1 MATMKLVATS
11 RAITDITM
19 PKTTHG
25 VNPARTNQSGADT
38 DRQLLRPIR
47 LGEPRH
53 PVQEQDHV
61 AHREGLSC
69 GPRFCISLSP
79 RWSAAYQLVLLLLPW
94 HRHIPIAPPQ
104 EQPEP
109 HLCTGVS
116 RDTAR
121 SSTAMVTASHVRPA
135 LQDTHRSNPSPRQH
149 SPRRKCH
156 NPFRRP
162 FQRLRCNQ
170 AAAALEEA
178 SRLSSPGRVQTAST
192 SPPRT
197 HRRQKRWAPPITAV
211 ARQDSHRKPSAVRW
225 LARTR

>member
-19 PKTTHG
+19 PKTPHG

-47 LGEPRH
+47 LGATPTSGTRT
-53 PVQEQDHV
+53 
-61 AHREGLSC
+61 RSRCTSGGLSC

-94 HRHIPIAPPQ
+94 HRHTPIAPPQ

-109 HLCTGVS
+109 HPCTGAS

-135 LQDTHRSNPSPRQH
+135 LQDAHRSNLSPRQH

-178 SRLSSPGRVQTAST
+178 SRLSSPGPVQTAST

-211 ARQDSHRKPSAVRW
+211 ARQDSHRRPSAVRW